1 MSSAIFGRG
10 THTQI
15 GSMHRAESINRE
27 LAEIRELLKEVK
39 EVPVL
44 VRELKAAVQDM
55 HARLDALHVPH
66 LTPAVTQEQLREL
79 EIRIDALK
87 VLQTPQ
93 VTIAALQSLEKKLD
107 MKISDILHSRA

>member
-1 MSSAIFGRG
+1 MSSALFGRG

-27 LAEIRELLKEVK
+27 LAEIRELLQEVK
-39 EVPVL
+39 EVPAI
-44 VRELKAAVQDM
+44 VRELKAAVKEM
-55 HARLDALHVPH
+55 HARLDSLHIPT
-66 LTPAVTQEQLREL
+66 LTPAVTQEQLHDL

-93 VTIAALQSLEKKLD
+93 VTIAALQSLEKRLD
-107 MKISDILHSRA
+107 TKISESLTR